1 MHANARRAIT
11 LAGGGPE
18 AALLIGALAFFEREA
33 KVRFDIWALSCIGAW
48 VGIYYQQCEEGTQ
61 AEQTKKFF
69 RERIYRENISYS
81 RFPINGVFGP
91 DIGALGR
98 ATIEFLL
105 DVNNYRNIVLPG
117 RIMGVVKDSFAFVG
131 DTKRWNEGDFNKFLL
146 EFLAAHPY
154 SRFLTSLMY
163 LSKVN
168 GLSKIYY
175 EDSSFLKS
183 INFDALS
190 KPGKP
195 FIFHNAFNLNTKQI
209 QLFGNRSIRDY
220 KPITAQSLCAC
231 SALPY
236 IEGTITFDGSEYCEG
251 ALVDTVN
258 FKNLLEDAELML
270 GNKGAELDEV
280 WVCKIVDDEQI
291 RAPRNLCDAL
301 GNLCMLFAATVGDD
315 DIKLFRYHAR
325 LEKGWCGQ
333 IVELE
338 FGAKTNFDW
347 SQQNFDDGFA
357 AGWAAAQATWE
368 NYNRRVYEIDRDSI
382 INAQHHW
389 SRRHTVPG
397 ARGSSHTNRNTATK
411 SRAPRAPRASPGHAK
426 R

>member
-1 MHANARRAIT
+1 M
-11 LAGGGPE
+11 
-18 AALLIGALAFFEREA
+18 
-33 KVRFDIWALSCIGAW
+33 
-48 VGIYYQQCEEGTQ
+48 
-61 AEQTKKFF
+61 
-69 RERIYRENISYS
+69 
-81 RFPINGVFGP
+81 FGP

-154 SRFLTSLMY
+154 GRFLTSLMY

-209 QLFGNRSIRDY
+209 QLFANRSIRDY

-347 SQQNFDDGFA
+347 SQQNFDDGFV

-368 NYNRRVYEIDRDSI
+368 NYNRGVLR
-382 INAQHHW
+382 
-389 SRRHTVPG
+389 
-397 ARGSSHTNRNTATK
+397 NR
-411 SRAPRAPRASPGHAK
+411 S
-426 R
+426 